1 MVKKRVLQ
9 AQEAIQGEKMIE
21 VKLRFWQVAEKLK
34 NTAPF
39 RSRLRIGTL
48 CSQPLTEPRPQG
60 TEQPCRL
67 FP

>member
-39 RSRLRIGTL
+39 GHGSESALRVHSNLQSRAQRERN
-48 CSQPLTEPRPQG
+48 SW
-60 TEQPCRL
+60 
-67 FP
+67 